1 MLKHWI
7 KRAFGGFRRDE
18 RGTALVELAISL
30 PFALLVFGM
39 IIEGSRMLWA
49 YQSAAAGVRDA
60 TRYLARIV
68 PRDICTSGGSVAGY
82 TTQLTG
88 IVRNSSSG
96 TTLFPN
102 GITVNSVIPTYSCIA
117 GDYRKGIAP
126 IAQVSAE
133 ITITM
138 PFSGFFAVAG
148 YTLNDVTTT
157 VTDQS
162 RIFGS

>member
-1 MLKHWI
+1 M
-7 KRAFGGFRRDE
+7 
-18 RGTALVELAISL
+18 
-30 PFALLVFGM
+30 
-39 IIEGSRMLWA
+39 
-49 YQSAAAGVRDA
+49 
-60 TRYLARIV
+60 
-68 PRDICTSGGSVAGY
+68 
-82 TTQLTG
+82 
-88 IVRNSSSG
+88 
-96 TTLFPN
+96 
-102 GITVNSVIPTYSCIA
+102 IPTYSCIA